1 MRRQFW
7 CPGRAGHYREG
18 YEGYG
23 ELLRVGESH
32 QSCLVLT
39 SRKPKVASLEGET
52 LQVRSFRLSGLKPL
66 EGQEIFKAK
75 GLSEPDKSV
84 LIEQYAGNP
93 LALKIVATAIQDVFD
108 GNVAEFL
115 TQNKTVFGDIRD
127 ILISN
132 LIACQI

>member
-1 MRRQFW
+1 MRDMVSSQT
-7 CPGRAGHYREG
+7 
-18 YEGYG
+18 G
-23 ELLRVGESH
+23 ELH

-39 SRKPKVASLEGET
+39 SRKPKEVASLEGET
-52 LQVRSFRLSGLKPL
+52 LQIRSFRLNGLKPL

-75 GLSEPDKSV
+75 GLSSSEDKSAV

-115 TQNKTVFGDIRD
+115 TQNKTVFGDICDLLYQQFNRLSD
-127 ILISN
+127 LEQEI
-132 LIACQI
+132 IAGD

>member
-1 MRRQFW
+1 
-7 CPGRAGHYREG
+7 
-18 YEGYG
+18 
-23 ELLRVGESH
+23 
-32 QSCLVLT
+32 VLT
-39 SRKPKVASLEGET
+39 SRENQRKWHHWKAKLYKFAPSDWC
-52 LQVRSFRLSGLKPL
+52 LKP

-75 GLSEPDKSV
+75 GLSGSEDKSAV